1 MKDLQQLMTA
11 RAHTEKT
18 CTSVEEKSAYM
29 LSWMEKIVKELDIP
43 TSLKEFGVPAED
55 LEGLVES
62 GMQVQR
68 LLVNNMREV
77 TAEDA
82 RALYKEIM

>member
-1 MKDLQQLMTA
+1 
-11 RAHTEKT
+11 
-18 CTSVEEKSAYM
+18 M